1 MTKSKST
8 LLSSKERIL
17 KAAAELFADK
27 GYHAVGMT
35 DLQKAVNLGR
45 GSLYHHIN
53 SKEELLFDIV
63 KVYIYELSEEA
74 ELSKSIN
81 DPIERLRALGTG
93 LVGKIAT
100 HQAELTVCFR
110 EVQSLTESRHK
121 EVLDLHAKY
130 EKVWKETYMEG
141 AQKGVFREYD
151 GIILKGLL
159 GMFYYSYLWI
169 RPGGNINMETVA
181 NHLNDL
187 SLRMLKK

>member
-1 MTKSKST
+1 MIKPKQPPLT
-8 LLSSKERIL
+8 SKEKII

-27 GYHAVGMT
+27 GYHAVGMS

-45 GSLYHHIN
+45 GSLYHHIS

-63 KVYIYELSEEA
+63 KIYMHELAEEA
-74 ELSKSIN
+74 ELAKAIE
-81 DPIERLRALGTG
+81 DPIERLRALGSN
-93 LVGKIAT
+93 LIEKIAS

-110 EVQSLTESRHK
+110 ESPSLTESRHK
-121 EVLDLHAKY
+121 EILDLHAKY
-130 EKVWKETYMEG
+130 EKVWKETFVEG

-169 RPGGNINMETVA
+169 RPASKVNTAAVIER
-181 NHLNDL
+181 LNDL
-187 SLRMLKK
+187 SLRMLRK

>member
-1 MTKSKST
+1 MTKPKSSP
-8 LLSSKERIL
+8 LSSKDRIL

-74 ELSKSIN
+74 ELARSIK
-81 DPIERLRALGTG
+81 DPVERLHALGSG

-141 AQKGVFREYD
+141 AKKGVFREYD

-169 RPGGNINMETVA
+169 KPGGKIDTKTISD
-181 NHLNDL
+181 HLNDL